1 MNQPKS
7 IAEELI
13 YQNESLILES
23 KEYEGLSPQYDSFN
37 PNRDGNTEKN
47 DDCLHLK
54 STGDN
59 NGSQKQEEVLENND
73 NSNLQLNNTSPQSQ
87 KNSDITDKKEI
98 YTVKNP
104 EPTKKS
110 LNIPPID
117 YRKKRIKTFKYKFYK
132 LKEYADSEDTIT
144 MHPIKTFKMLK
155 HLKIFAKKIFFK
167 KNNTIYIVT
176 KKKRIKQL
184 TLNNNTNP
192 VNEDENFVNGLAFEN
207 DIPFNDIMH
216 NEHEEYMNL
225 DIIANIDSNSPSS
238 NLLID
243 DE

>member
-37 PNRDGNTEKN
+37 PNRDGKTEKN
-47 DDCLHLK
+47 DDCLLLK
-54 STGDN
+54 STDDN
-59 NGSQKQEEVLENND
+59 NGSQMQEEGLELND
-73 NSNLQLNNTSPQSQ
+73 NSNKQLNSTSPKSQ

-98 YTVKNP
+98 YIVKNP

-110 LNIPPID
+110 LNIPLTD
-117 YRKKRIKTFKYKFYK
+117 YRKKRIKAFKYKFYK

-144 MHPIKTFKMLK
+144 MYPIKTFKMLK
-155 HLKIFAKKIFFK
+155 HSKIFAKRIFFK

-192 VNEDENFVNGLAFEN
+192 VNEDENSVNGLAFEN
-207 DIPFNDIMH
+207 DILFNDIMH